1 MKPWQLILAA
11 MAAVTCVALVTT
23 LAPRLFPRDPDP
35 ACIMHAF
42 EGSRFIVCTFD
53 ARKDE
58 LLLASRGRNGDYLR
72 GFDALAHDLDDD
84 AARVRFAMNAGM
96 FDDAGAPIGL
106 YVEEGDEQHVLR
118 LTDGPGNF
126 HMKPNG
132 VFWQGPDGA
141 LHITTSDTFAEA
153 RPRVR
158 YATQSGPMLLIDGA
172 LHPRFASDGPSR
184 YVRNGVGLRDAHT
197 AYFVISSGVVSFGR
211 FARFFRD
218 ELGCRDAL
226 FFDGAV
232 SSAWIPEMRRSDDVH
247 ALGPMVVVLSAPTR
261 R

>member
-1 MKPWQLILAA
+1 MKRWRLTLGVLAGL
-11 MAAVTCVALVTT
+11 TCVALATM
-23 LAPRLFPRDPDP
+23 LAPRLFSRDQDRVCV
-35 ACIMHAF
+35 AHEF
-42 EGSRFIVCTFD
+42 ESSRFIVCTFD
-53 ARKDE
+53 ARTQE
-58 LLLASRGRNGDYLR
+58 LRLASRGPSGDYLR
-72 GFDALAHDLDDD
+72 GFAALGRVQGDD
-84 AARVRFAMNAGM
+84 AARIRFAMNAGM

-106 YVEEGDEQHVLR
+106 YVEDGDEQHVLR

-132 VFWQGPDGA
+132 VFWQAPDGA
-141 LHITTSDTFAEA
+141 LHISTSDAFAEL
-153 RPRVR
+153 RPRAR
-158 YATQSGPMLLIDGA
+158 YATQSGPMLVIDGA
-172 LHPRFASDGPSR
+172 LHPRFAHDGPSR

-218 ELGCRDAL
+218 ALRCRDAL

-247 ALGPMVVVLSAPTR
+247 ALGPMVVVLSPPR